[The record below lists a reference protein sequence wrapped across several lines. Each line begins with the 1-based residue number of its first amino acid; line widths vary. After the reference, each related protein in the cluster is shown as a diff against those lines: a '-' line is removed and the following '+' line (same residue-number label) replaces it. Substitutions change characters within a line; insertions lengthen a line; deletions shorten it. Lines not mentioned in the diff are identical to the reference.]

1 MKARFFALMALVLG
15 LASCQTDMVDG
26 VKVDANGEAAVTLQV
41 GLPQEA
47 TRAAGQD
54 SGIGAIGNIDLVNDY
69 DIRYILEV
77 YDDAGNLAKQ
87 RIVNREDVNTS
98 TSFSIRLIPGRPY
111 KFVVWADF
119 IPQDQADTKDYHY
132 NTADLKCIGLFGD
145 QKLND
150 ESRDAYTCAYRVENF
165 NFASAISLELKRP
178 FAKLR
183 VVTTDMDHLYT
194 QLVSAKVAYTSE
206 IYTQFDAVASNVIAN
221 SLVSNVEKTVY
232 YDSMSYDESLNKTL
246 FADYFFGAEDDAA
259 KFTLDVKDNTNYPIP
274 QLTFNTNIPVQRN
287 YLTTVQGPILTD
299 ANNITVTINENFDGN
314 NEWANTNADNLE
326 YAAMFGGE
334 VTLKTHMTLE
344 QGLTIAKPMTINLNG
359 YQLKY
364 TGNDVLFRFSENAS
378 LVINGNNKAGSMII
392 TNPNTP
398 TANGGNGYIALV
410 KDGQSVTF
418 NGGTYHV
425 KKACTIAQASGGK
438 IYVKDGTFQ
447 AQEYE
452 VNGVKDHRYT
462 FNHSDDKKEVG
473 LIEITGG
480 KFYKYNPAESHSE
493 NPAMSFIP
501 EGYGSYVI
509 NADNFEVKHYTKA
522 VYSSNYEPLV
532 RSIFRYGGTIDFLE
546 KTSGTDFVITS
557 ALIAETN
564 DVTIKGYGELGV
576 SGSSLYVPGEV
587 SAAICA
593 KNGVTVTFDGYY
605 GTLDAGSEDY
615 AIEVRDGGRIVVK
628 NGNGNTQFK
637 GAVSAAYA
645 HEGTVEIYAGQFYA
659 NESSYG
665 STYLLNCADAN
676 YTNGTAK
683 ILVMGGTYYGFNPA
697 NNEAE
702 GPETNFLANG
712 YRSVQTS
719 NGSGNWKVQ
728 K

>member
-1 MKARFFALMALVLG
+1 MKAKFLALAALVLG
-15 LASCQTDMVDG
+15 LASCQTDTING
-26 VKVDANGEAAVTLQV
+26 VKVDANGEAPVTIQV
-41 GLPQEA
+41 GLPEEA
-47 TRAAGQD
+47 TRAAGNN
-54 SGIGAIGNIDLVNDY
+54 SGIGAIGNVDLVNGY

-77 YDDAGNLAKQ
+77 YDGAGNLAKE
-87 RIVNREDVNTS
+87 RIVKREDVNTS

-111 KFVVWADF
+111 NFVVWADF
-119 IPQDQADTKDYHY
+119 IPQDQVDTKDYHY
-132 NTADLKCIGLFGD
+132 NTADLKCIGLLGD

-150 ESRDAYTCAYRVENF
+150 ESRDAYTGAHRVDNF

-194 QLVSAKVAYTSE
+194 QLESARVVYTSK
-206 IYTQFDAVASNVIAN
+206 IYTQFNAVASAVITDDPA
-221 SLVSNVEKTVY
+221 SNVTKTVDY
-232 YDSMSYDESLNKTL
+232 ATMSYDESLNKTL
-246 FADYFFGAEDDAA
+246 FADYFFGAEDNAA
-259 KFTLDVKDNTNYPIP
+259 KFTLDVKDNTTYTIP
-274 QLTFNTNIPVQRN
+274 TLQFNTNIPVQRN

-299 ANNITVTINENFDGN
+299 ANNITVTINENFDGY

-364 TGNDVLFRFSENAS
+364 TGNDVLFRFSGNGS
-378 LVINGNNKAGSMII
+378 LVINGNNKTGSTII
-392 TNPNTP
+392 TNPT
-398 TANGGNGYIALV
+398 TTSASGGNGYIALV
-410 KDGQSVTF
+410 KEGQSVTF
-418 NGGTYHV
+418 NGGTYRV
-425 KKACTIAQASGGK
+425 EKTCTIAQASGGK
-438 IYVKDGTFQ
+438 IYVKGGTFQ
-447 AQEYE
+447 AKEY
-452 VNGVKDHRYT
+452 VANGINDHRYT
-462 FNHSDDKKEVG
+462 FNHTDSMINVG

-501 EGYGSYVI
+501 ENYGSYAI
-509 NADNFEVKHYTKA
+509 NANYFEVKHYTKA
-522 VYSSNYEPLV
+522 AYSSNYEPLV
-532 RSIFRYGGTIDFLE
+532 RSIFRYGGTIEFPE
-546 KTSGTDFVITS
+546 NTSGTDFVITK

-564 DVTIKGYGELGV
+564 DVTIKGGGELGV
-576 SGSSLYVPGEV
+576 SGNSIYEPGVV

-615 AIEVRDGGRIVVK
+615 AIEVRNGGKIVVK
-628 NGNGNTQFK
+628 NGNSNTKFY

-645 HEGTVEIYAGQFYA
+645 HEGTIEIYAGNFDA
-659 NESSYG
+659 NDTSYG

-676 YTNGTAK
+676 YVNGTAK

-712 YRSVQTS
+712 YRSKETS
-719 NGSGNWKVQ
+719 SGSGIWKVQ